1 MNERCRAGPR
11 SRLRPE
17 ERCRSAF
24 EPRSVADKAGVAHIR
39 AWDADSDYVVGCR
52 DVEAG
57 CKPQCNIIET
67 RHAVPE
73 RTITHGRVTVAA
85 SVVLQHMVSDGRV
98 VAAFGVKKERA
109 ATDCCV
115 RVAVAIE
122 SDRTNANCRVVVANS
137 IAEKRSMS
145 DSHVVGA
152 FGVKKQCERSIG
164 SASASHRLLRSAP
177 APVAVFSFAVFA
189 KSVPAPTAVLSCPS
203 VLLRSESQPW
213 VICAGGEAQER
224 VLSFCC
230 VARGYA
236 PSGGGITAF
245 RDRLKREGNEHE
257 RDGAK

>member
-1 MNERCRAGPR
+1 MG
-11 SRLRPE
+11 S
-17 ERCRSAF
+17 
-24 EPRSVADKAGVAHIR
+24 
-39 AWDADSDYVVGCR
+39 DS
-52 DVEAG
+52 
-57 CKPQCNIIET
+57 
-67 RHAVPE
+67 
-73 RTITHGRVTVAA
+73 
-85 SVVLQHMVSDGRV
+85 RV
-98 VAAFGVKKERA
+98 VAAFGVKKQRA
-109 ATDCCV
+109 TSHCCV
-115 RVAVAIE
+115 RVALGVE
-122 SDRTNANCRVVVANS
+122 SERTNANCRVVVANS
-137 IAEKRSMS
+137 IAESRSIS
-145 DSHVVGA
+145 DSSIVLA
-152 FGVKKQCERSIG
+152 FRVIEQWERSIG
-164 SASASHRLLRSAP
+164 SASASHGLLRSAP